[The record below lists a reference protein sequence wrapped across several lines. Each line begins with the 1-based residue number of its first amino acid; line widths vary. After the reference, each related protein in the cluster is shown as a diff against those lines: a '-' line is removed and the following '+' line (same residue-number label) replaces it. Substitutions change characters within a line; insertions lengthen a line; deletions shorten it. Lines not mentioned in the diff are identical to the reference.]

1 MTYTLSYP
9 STLESSGMH
18 LLTTNHIMLLQ
29 VQINPANQAL
39 ELQNS
44 LNKVGVKALIFSE
57 LYKSNSCYQTMCTV
71 IPELDSCPEH
81 GVQLQSTKFPQLQFL
96 IVMGNKQHR

>member
-18 LLTTNHIMLLQ
+18 LLTTDHIMLLQ
-29 VQINPANQAL
+29 VQINPANKAS
-39 ELQNS
+39 ELLHS
-44 LNKVGVKALIFSE
+44 LKKVGIKALIFSE
-57 LYKSNSCYQTMCTV
+57 LYKSNSCYQIVRTV

-81 GVQLQSTKFPQLQFL
+81 GVQLQSTKVPLLQFL
-96 IVMGNKQHR
+96 IVMGSKQYR